1 LDRSARRIISLLLTG
16 PGDNHLSMPIPES
29 ILERPGALLVIA
41 ARTGQERANAR
52 LAPLGLSVRMCGV
65 LNLLADQGPLSQ
77 HEIGQVLSIDRTTM
91 VDLIDQLEREGIV
104 KRGRNPHDRRSHAV
118 ALTPSGRA
126 KQKRAMQAFDGAV
139 DDFLAPLSPAERRQ
153 FTDMLRRLLGP
164 AGQATTV
171 TSADRPRR
179 KSSA

>member
-1 LDRSARRIISLLLTG
+1 
-16 PGDNHLSMPIPES
+16 MPIPES

-41 ARTGQERANAR
+41 ARTGQERAHAR

-77 HEIGQVLSIDRTTM
+77 HEIGQLLSIDRTTM
-91 VDLIDQLEREGIV
+91 VDLVDQLEREGIV
-104 KRGRNPHDRRSHAV
+104 KRARNPRDRRSNAV
-118 ALTPSGRA
+118 TLTPTGKT

-139 DDFLAPLSPAERRQ
+139 DDFFAPLSPAERKQ
-153 FTDMLRRLLGP
+153 FANMLRRLLGP
-164 AGQATTV
+164 Q
-171 TSADRPRR
+171 DRPLTITQSDRPQR